1 MRELMLIGVGRMGRP
16 YLAAARRLGL
26 GVHAVEA
33 ASRLATVA
41 ADVDAVQPCHGELDE
56 QWSASASRAAHGR
69 PPAGVV
75 AFSEPQVTAAALL
88 QDGLGLPGPGLHAAT
103 LSRNKA
109 LQRGCFAAAGL
120 RQPEHLIT
128 DDLHAAAGWA
138 AARLPVVVKPL
149 SSAGSEGVELV
160 ADMAAYCALAVRRA
174 GERPLLV
181 ERYVEGPE
189 YSWEAIVSDGEVW
202 FANTTAKETTGP
214 PHFVELAHRTAA
226 EPPPG
231 TAELAAGVVGA
242 LRMRTGIVHMEFRV
256 TPEGPTLMEVAV
268 RMPGDFIMDALGLTY
283 GVSWFE
289 LVVRG
294 AMGLPLPPAPAG
306 PVRYA
311 ASLLPVA
318 APGVVREIRGLA
330 EVVAH
335 PCVVAAGLRVA
346 EGDVVAPLESS
357 AQRAGHVVLAA
368 DSRAELE
375 AAIADVRATLVVDT
389 AGLAVAA

>member
-1 MRELMLIGVGRMGRP
+1 
-16 YLAAARRLGL
+16 
-26 GVHAVEA
+26 
-33 ASRLATVA
+33 
-41 ADVDAVQPCHGELDE
+41 
-56 QWSASASRAAHGR
+56 
-69 PPAGVV
+69 
-75 AFSEPQVTAAALL
+75 
-88 QDGLGLPGPGLHAAT
+88 
-103 LSRNKA
+103 
-109 LQRGCFAAAGL
+109 
-120 RQPEHLIT
+120 
-128 DDLHAAAGWA
+128 
-138 AARLPVVVKPL
+138 
-149 SSAGSEGVELV
+149 
-160 ADMAAYCALAVRRA
+160 
-174 GERPLLV
+174 
-181 ERYVEGPE
+181 
-189 YSWEAIVSDGEVW
+189 
-202 FANTTAKETTGP
+202 
-214 PHFVELAHRTAA
+214 
-226 EPPPG
+226 
-231 TAELAAGVVGA
+231 
-242 LRMRTGIVHMEFRV
+242 VHMEFRV

-294 AMGLPLPPAPAG
+294 AMGLALPSAPAG